1 MLQRTAAYSWLVRVL
16 GGCLLLYGLY
26 VLVLALTCQIEVTG
40 AHQYAGATIF
50 EHPLGVA
57 TFLLFGGFFPGTPI
71 VPVPIQSLTPLG
83 LLTPGS
89 LLWVGLVVLC
99 ASVASRRA
107 LVAYGG
113 LQAALWMI
121 SLSVWNPILW
131 LVDAS
136 HTHYGLNGAGPF
148 FLVTLALSLILV
160 ALYKPVTHGLTRLA
174 SPLG

>member
-1 MLQRTAAYSWLVRVL
+1 MRQRTVAYSRLVRIL

-40 AHQYAGATIF
+40 AHEYAGATIF
-50 EHPLGVA
+50 EHPMGVA
-57 TFLLFGGFFPGTPI
+57 TFLLFGGFFPGSPI

-83 LLTPGS
+83 LLTPGP
-89 LLWVGLVVLC
+89 LMWVGLAILC
-99 ASVASRRA
+99 VSLASRRA
-107 LVAYGG
+107 PVAYGG
-113 LQAALWMI
+113 LQVALWMI
-121 SLSVWNPILW
+121 SVSMGKPVLW

-160 ALYKPVTHGLTRLA
+160 ALYKPVTHGLTRLT